1 MRIKTAKIFA
11 FDTDTEAIR
20 LCKAMAEL
28 NGVSERI
35 TTGSFCDADTLIN
48 LPLTEK
54 ALIFIDCEGYEKEL
68 FTKNNVPFLA
78 RHELLIEVHDF
89 VDIEISSYL
98 RKIFESTHSIQVIS
112 SIDDIKKAHLYEYKE
127 LEGLS
132 LKAKKEILSEYRS
145 AMEWFYLKPRI

>member
-1 MRIKTAKIFA
+1 MIF
-11 FDTDTEAIR
+11 
-20 LCKAMAEL
+20 
-28 NGVSERI
+28 S
-35 TTGSFCDADTLIN
+35 
-48 LPLTEK
+48 
-54 ALIFIDCEGYEKEL
+54 DCEGYEKEL

-98 RKIFESTHSIQVIS
+98 RRIFESTHSIRVIS
-112 SIDDIKKAHLYEYKE
+112 SIYDIKKAHLYEYKE

-145 AMEWFYLKPRI
+145 AMDWFYLKPRI